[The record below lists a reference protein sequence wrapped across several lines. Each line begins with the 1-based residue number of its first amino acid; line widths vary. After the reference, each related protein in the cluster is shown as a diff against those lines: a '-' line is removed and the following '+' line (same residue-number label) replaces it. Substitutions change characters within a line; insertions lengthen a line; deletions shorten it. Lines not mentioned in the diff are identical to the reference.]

1 MPEPQPYIVGRQS
14 EVVRF
19 AALLEDRTAHWL
31 LNIYGPGGIGKTVV
45 GQKMQAYADH
55 KDVPLAFV
63 DGIRP
68 DLTPDRILYAI
79 KEGLASTGALADA
92 FRDFEREYQEYLIV
106 QQVLQRG
113 GGVQAMFDVV
123 GNVKDPAGLA
133 KAFAGLGQALTEE
146 VKRRVSNRFALERY
160 LRGVERT
167 LTHSLSAG
175 LEAAVAVAPK
185 PPALLVDTYEELEG
199 LDDWVCRTLV
209 PALPEG
215 IKVVVLGRNAL
226 PKVNFD
232 WGEYGEALHA
242 MELPELPEADAKAYL
257 VHHGLRDPAALDQVY
272 RFTGGYPLLLV
283 LVVHLSREAGSW
295 DRIGAL
301 EYEADRERV
310 ATKLLER
317 ILREERAQEVQAF
330 LEKGVVA
337 RWFTPEVVSVILE
350 VGGQEAHAIYT
361 NLQRHSFVERHPY
374 GLKFHDKIRELLLAR
389 LKFNKPEYDRI
400 VKRLTDYYAEKAG
413 IQREGEETV
422 PKEGESKYDIH
433 IHTASGVVIGD
444 QAQVSQ
450 TFQPSGKG
458 RDQPGTAQSD
468 QETAGLRQLLTDR
481 LDWEEL
487 RTLCSDLGVDFDSL
501 RGEGKAARIRELVLY
516 LERRQEVQRLIAWLR
531 QNRPDMDA
539 ELDESL
545 KDQTVDS

>member
-14 EVVRF
+14 EVERF
-19 AALLEDRTAHWL
+19 AALLEGRAAHWL

-45 GQKMQAYADH
+45 GQKMQAYADE
-55 KDVPLAFV
+55 KGIPLAFV

-79 KEGLASTGALADA
+79 KEGLAAAEALADA
-92 FRDFEREYQEYLIV
+92 FDGFEREYQEYLIV
-106 QQVLQRG
+106 QQILQRG

-123 GNVKDPAGLA
+123 GNLKDPAGFA
-133 KAFAGLGQALTEE
+133 RVIAGLGKALTEK
-146 VKRRVSNRFALERY
+146 VQQTVSNRFALERY
-160 LRGVERT
+160 LRGVERA
-167 LTHSLSAG
+167 LTRSLSTG
-175 LEAAVAVAPK
+175 LEAAVEKAPG
-185 PPALLVDTYEELEG
+185 PLAMVVDTYEEMEG

-209 PALPEG
+209 PALPAG

-232 WGEYGEALHA
+232 WGEYGESLRAI
-242 MELPELPEADAKAYL
+242 ELPELPEADAKAYL
-257 VHHGLRDPAALDQVY
+257 VHHGLRDSAALDQVY

-283 LVVHLSREAGSW
+283 LVVHLQREAGGW
-295 DRIGAL
+295 DQIGAL

-317 ILREERAQEVQAF
+317 ILREERAKEVQAF

-350 VGGQEAHAIYT
+350 VSGQEAHAIYT
-361 NLQRHSFVERHPY
+361 RLQRHSFVERHPY

-389 LKFNKPEYDRI
+389 LKFNQPEYDRV

-413 IQREGEETV
+413 IQRDEEQQV
-422 PKEGESKYDIH
+422 AKSKYDIH

-444 QAQVSQ
+444 RAQVTQ
-450 TFQPSGKG
+450 TFQTPAKDQDQSGE
-458 RDQPGTAQSD
+458 AQSG
-468 QETAGLRQLLTDR
+468 QETARLRQLLTDR
-481 LDWEEL
+481 LDLEEL
-487 RTLCSDLGVDFDSL
+487 RTCCADLGIDFDNL
-501 RGEGKAARIRELVLY
+501 QGEGKVARIRELILY

-531 QNRPDMDA
+531 QNRPDINADLA
-539 ELDESL
+539 
-545 KDQTVDS
+545 

>member
-14 EVVRF
+14 EVERF
-19 AALLEDRTAHWL
+19 GTLLGGRVPHWL

-45 GQKMQAYADH
+45 GQKMQAFAR
-55 KDVPLAFV
+55 KKGIPLAFV

-79 KEGLASTGALADA
+79 KEGLTGSETLADA
-92 FRDFEREYQEYLIV
+92 FDDFEREYQEYLIV

-123 GNVKDPAGLA
+123 GNLKDPAGFA
-133 KAFAGLGQALTEE
+133 QVVAGLGQAITGE
-146 VKRRVSNRFALERY
+146 VQRTINNRFALERY
-160 LRGVERT
+160 LRGVERV
-167 LTHSLSAG
+167 LTGGLSIG
-175 LEAAVAVAPK
+175 LEAAIEKSPH
-185 PPALLVDTYEELEG
+185 PLALVVDTYEELEG

-215 IKVVVLGRNAL
+215 VKVVVLGRNAL

-232 WGEYGEALHA
+232 WGEFGQALHA
-242 MELPELPEADAKAYL
+242 MELPELPEGDAKAYL
-257 VHHGLRDPAALDQVY
+257 VHHGLRDPVALDQVY

-283 LVVHLSREAGSW
+283 LVVHLQREAGSW
-295 DRIGAL
+295 DKIGAL

-317 ILREERAQEVQAF
+317 ILREERVKEVQAF

-337 RWFTPEVVSVILE
+337 RWFTPEVISVILE
-350 VGGQEAHAIYT
+350 VSGEESHAIYSK
-361 NLQRHSFVERHPY
+361 LERHSFVERHPY

-413 IQREGEETV
+413 IEREEKK
-422 PKEGESKYDIH
+422 PSDARYNIH
-433 IHTASGVVIGD
+433 IHTASGIAIGD
-444 QAQVSQ
+444 QAQVEQHFDRPHSSESDEV
-450 TFQPSGKG
+450 SG
-458 RDQPGTAQSD
+458 
-468 QETAGLRQLLTDR
+468 
-481 LDWEEL
+481 
-487 RTLCSDLGVDFDSL
+487 DS
-501 RGEGKAARIRELVLY
+501 
-516 LERRQEVQRLIAWLR
+516 
-531 QNRPDMDA
+531 
-539 ELDESL
+539 ESSC
-545 KDQTVDS
+545 TV